1 MGEPKMKWLFFLLVI
16 INICVFGW
24 YNLVSVNKEIVSDP
38 VYAPPVSQKILTLSE
53 VPEVVIVPEPTAKEI
68 EFKAVEQELRDI
80 TNALEQFSSNDTNQ
94 AFCPRI
100 EFEKEQDK
108 RAFLPQI
115 DALGWRYQESKV
127 EGERQKFWLYI
138 AAPKTRDQSS
148 KIVKAL
154 KLRGV
159 DSFII
164 NRGEMK
170 NRISLGLYS
179 VSITAEKE
187 RNRISEL
194 SGFDVKIYPHLR
206 KVPITVIKITDGI
219 NESEWKMFT
228 SRMNFGKM
236 MIKLE
241 KNPC

>member
-24 YNLVSVNKEIVSDP
+24 YNLVAVNKEIVSDP